1 MSDAEEPTP
10 RPLLVSLARL
20 ALWLATAAI
29 GVLAASQAFGTTLL
43 SLVFVLQALTPY
55 VAIAAIGLAVV
66 GLIVRMW
73 STVAINMV
81 AVAGLATVL
90 MPVLRGFDPPAVPE
104 TSPRLVVAMSNL
116 LYGNPNIDEAAT
128 LLLSVD
134 ADLLAIVEYHPSAAA
149 ALATAGVAERYPYRS
164 ELPRNDRTGLVLFSR
179 LPIVE
184 SVVAPIGHQ
193 LGIDATVDVGG
204 IATRVLVVHPVPG
217 TKQGDVSLW
226 SDDLATIGRTAA
238 ASDLPTVVVGDFN
251 ASRWHPAFRHL
262 LGTGLTDLHEQLGA
276 GWSRSWPANRAL
288 PPFVRIDH
296 LLMRNGTIGVDVND
310 LEVPG
315 SDHRGFVAAVAL
327 PAAVG

>member
-1 MSDAEEPTP
+1 
-10 RPLLVSLARL
+10 
-20 ALWLATAAI
+20 
-29 GVLAASQAFGTTLL
+29 
-43 SLVFVLQALTPY
+43 
-55 VAIAAIGLAVV
+55 VAINVVAVV
-66 GLIVRMW
+66 GL
-73 STVAINMV
+73 T
-81 AVAGLATVL
+81 TVL

-104 TSPRLVVAMSNL
+104 ASPRLVVALSNV
-116 LYGNPNIDEAAT
+116 LYENPSIDGAAT

-134 ADLLAIVEYHPSAAA
+134 ADLLAIVEHNPAAAA

-179 LPIVE
+179 LPILE
-184 SVVAPIGHQ
+184 SVVAPIGQQ
-193 LGIDATVDVGG
+193 LGIDATVDVDG

-217 TKQGDVSLW
+217 TKQDDVSLW

-262 LGTGLTDLHEQLGA
+262 LGTGLTDLHEQLDD
-276 GWSRSWPANRAL
+276 GWSRSWPANRVL

-296 LLMRNGTIGVDVND
+296 LLMRNGVLGVDVHD

-315 SDHRGFVAAVAL
+315 SDHRGFVATVAL
-327 PAAVG
+327 PAAV